1 MNRESHPRCE
11 FGPFVLDP
19 SEHLLLRDG
28 QPISLTPKV
37 FDLLCVLIA
46 NSGHLVEKDQ
56 LLTELWSDSFV
67 EEANLNRSVSV
78 LRKVLGDH
86 PGKQKYIETVPK
98 LGYRFVAPVTMR
110 AREGGPREQDQLP
123 SAVRPG
129 TGSVLGRPSV
139 LTLTITVVGIV
150 GLSLLVYK
158 VAGGSVPRR
167 AAVRAPTPV
176 HRQVTFTGN
185 EGTPTL
191 SPDSQRIAYVSSS
204 NSTRT
209 IVVRDLTDGQPL
221 EVFTGN
227 GAGFMRWSPDGNGLL
242 FWGRTDGSEGVF
254 VASQP
259 GGSPRL
265 IAGGRYVACWS
276 PDGSTIAVASY
287 LVGKIAFLD
296 PTGREQ
302 RSMALEGIHSWV
314 WDIDWSP
321 HNKQLLLVSND
332 DDGRFTIWTV
342 GPDGRNQRA
351 VLEDRAEIASA
362 RWAPGGEA
370 IYYFRRE
377 NQTVSLNKLVVRPDQ
392 RPTARS
398 PVTLLTGLE
407 TDRTFGLS
415 SDGRRLVY
423 TRAPYHS
430 NLWLLDLGNSDQS
443 QAPETRE
450 LTQSTS
456 LIERPRVSPDGSS
469 ILFNI
474 GHAPPANLYTMPITG
489 GVPRPLTRLDS
500 YNVGGAWSPDG
511 KRIAFASTQS
521 GTPHVWTIDAEGGL
535 PRVLSSTQMSDSFD
549 LAWAP
554 GSRPVSGDGKP
565 QLRRARSG
573 DSNGSA
579 CRQGQLGRLDV
590 LAAPFP

>member
-1 MNRESHPRCE
+1 
-11 FGPFVLDP
+11 
-19 SEHLLLRDG
+19 
-28 QPISLTPKV
+28 
-37 FDLLCVLIA
+37 VLIA

-321 HNKQLLLVSND
+321 HNKQLLL
-332 DDGRFTIWTV
+332 GE
-342 GPDGRNQRA
+342 QR
-351 VLEDRAEIASA
+351 R
-362 RWAPGGEA
+362 
-370 IYYFRRE
+370 
-377 NQTVSLNKLVVRPDQ
+377 
-392 RPTARS
+392 
-398 PVTLLTGLE
+398 
-407 TDRTFGLS
+407 
-415 SDGRRLVY
+415 
-423 TRAPYHS
+423 
-430 NLWLLDLGNSDQS
+430 
-443 QAPETRE
+443 
-450 LTQSTS
+450 
-456 LIERPRVSPDGSS
+456 
-469 ILFNI
+469 
-474 GHAPPANLYTMPITG
+474 
-489 GVPRPLTRLDS
+489 
-500 YNVGGAWSPDG
+500 
-511 KRIAFASTQS
+511 
-521 GTPHVWTIDAEGGL
+521 
-535 PRVLSSTQMSDSFD
+535 
-549 LAWAP
+549 
-554 GSRPVSGDGKP
+554 
-565 QLRRARSG
+565 
-573 DSNGSA
+573 
-579 CRQGQLGRLDV
+579 
-590 LAAPFP
+590 